1 MLSLVLPNQEAKCLT
16 KVIVAQCLD
25 NLRNEKEGQVYGML
39 HENTMG
45 ILKDER
51 IVIKSP
57 LK

>member
-1 MLSLVLPNQEAKCLT
+1 MLSLILPNEETKCLT

-25 NLRNEKEGQVYGML
+25 NLRNKKERQVYGVL

-51 IVIKSP
+51 IVIESP
-57 LK
+57 LE